1 MLVREMF
8 IRVFFIRTFVLDDL
22 LKQARSNH
30 SLPPTLWASDDHDAY
45 VSSCPA
51 CWSVQTRQLVVTYES
66 NPNNIAEIRSR
77 LNDASRDIISLEAL
91 LEYLKESLEN
101 LKIPP
106 PPRDKDG
113 CVRQAAAYN

>member
-1 MLVREMF
+1 M
-8 IRVFFIRTFVLDDL
+8 
-22 LKQARSNH
+22 
-30 SLPPTLWASDDHDAY
+30 
-45 VSSCPA
+45 
-51 CWSVQTRQLVVTYES
+51 QTRQLVVTYES

-113 CVRQAAAYN
+113 CGVRQQPATDCCSRGRRAATRQLALDVLLVLI